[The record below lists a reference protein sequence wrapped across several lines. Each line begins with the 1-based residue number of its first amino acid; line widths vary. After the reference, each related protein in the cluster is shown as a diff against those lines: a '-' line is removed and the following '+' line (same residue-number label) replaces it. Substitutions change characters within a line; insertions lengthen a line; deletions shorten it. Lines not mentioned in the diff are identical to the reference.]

1 MSLLSSSLLGRREGC
16 GSEEACLNRDKSW
29 AEACPTDR
37 PDRGGKSVRIVLSQ
51 GGKSLVVCCTKKRD
65 LKAQRVKET
74 LHPVHDSG
82 ATSLALTELVFSRTC
97 CKNIF
102 FLWCLRLV
110 PPRRRA
116 TSLEVVQP
124 LPY

>member
-51 GGKSLVVCCTKKRD
+51 GGEKPCCMLHEKKGILKLRESKKHCIPYMTREQQVWHSLNLFSLGHAVKIFFSLVFTIGSAAEEGYK
-65 LKAQRVKET
+65 
-74 LHPVHDSG
+74 P
-82 ATSLALTELVFSRTC
+82 
-97 CKNIF
+97 
-102 FLWCLRLV
+102 
-110 PPRRRA
+110 
-116 TSLEVVQP
+116 
-124 LPY
+124 